1 MNRSVL
7 AIPFVTLLLVMLS
20 FGIIIPNLAYY
31 AEDLHATEAQVG
43 WLMAIYSL
51 FQFVFAPL
59 WGRFS
64 DRFGR
69 RPAILLGLVGN
80 ALGLLMFGLAH
91 SLSELFVARALSGM
105 LTAAALP
112 ACMAYVVDVTDRT
125 QRSRGMAWMGA
136 AMGLGLILGPPV
148 GGMLG
153 ALGHNVPFLLAAA
166 VSGCTAVFAAV
177 YLRESLHR
185 RVRPRN
191 WNLRGIHLLRDP
203 LAPYFLVALFANL
216 TMAGLETT
224 FPFLVK
230 GVLGV
235 GSSTLGWMLGIMG
248 VAVAVFQGAFLGRLM
263 ARYGDEIVLMAG
275 IIANAAGFLFIASA
289 TGVTG
294 MTLYLAAAGVGNQ
307 MLRPTLAAI
316 ISKRTSG
323 GQGEAIGIMD
333 SMGALGRVIGPF
345 AAGYLYQITD
355 SLPYYLGALVLSLIF
370 VGVGLTQGAPPVRR
384 N

>member
-1 MNRSVL
+1 MDRRAL

-31 AEDLHATEAQVG
+31 AEDLHASESQVG
-43 WLMAIYSL
+43 WLMATYSL
-51 FQFVFAPL
+51 FQFVFSPL

-69 RPAILLGLVGN
+69 RPAILVGLVGN
-80 ALGLLMFGLAH
+80 AFGLLLFGLAD
-91 SLSELFVARALSGM
+91 SLWMLFVARAASGM

-112 ACMAYVVDVTDRT
+112 ACMAYVADVTDRN
-125 QRSRGMAWMGA
+125 QRSRGMALMGA
-136 AMGLGLILGPPV
+136 AMGLGFILGPPV
-148 GGMLG
+148 GGMG
-153 ALGHNVPFLLAAA
+153 GVLGHHVPFLLAAA

-177 YLRESLHR
+177 YLRESLQR

-203 LAPYFLVALFANL
+203 LAPYFLVALFANF

-230 GVLGV
+230 EVLGV

-248 VAVAVFQGAFLGRLM
+248 VAVAAFQGGLLGRLM
-263 ARYGDEIVLMAG
+263 TRYGDEIVLMAG
-275 IIANAAGFLFIASA
+275 ILANAAGFLFIASA
-289 TGVTG
+289 TGLTG
-294 MTLYLAAAGVGNQ
+294 MTLHLTEAGVGNQ

-316 ISKRTSG
+316 ISKRTTA
-323 GQGEAIGIMD
+323 GQGEAIGILD
-333 SMGALGRVIGPF
+333 SMGALGRVAGPF
-345 AAGYLYQITD
+345 AAGYLYEITG
-355 SLPYYLGALVLSLIF
+355 SLPYYLGAMLLSLTF
-370 VGVGLTQGAPPVRR
+370 VGVGLTQGAPPARR
-384 N
+384 